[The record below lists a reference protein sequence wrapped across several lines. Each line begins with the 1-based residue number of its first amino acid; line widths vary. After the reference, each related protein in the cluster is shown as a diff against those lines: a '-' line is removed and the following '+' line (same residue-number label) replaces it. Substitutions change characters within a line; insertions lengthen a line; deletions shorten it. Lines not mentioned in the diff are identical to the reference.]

1 MDFKLKRE
9 QIEDWCRIPARQLM
23 ERDDLNM
30 ELHVEKTKAETM
42 EYIGNLMADEVIQN
56 NKMGRVTRWILPAG
70 PMEEYNTFIRRVNG
84 ERISLKNLYV
94 FHMDEFLDWEGRPY
108 PVELAYRSLKGTMLH
123 GFYNRIDGELN
134 VPEEQR
140 IWPDINDIDAFDRQI
155 EKAGGIDTIWAG
167 IGCKGLV
174 AFCEAP
180 HSRYYRIT
188 EEQFKN
194 SGTRIREINE
204 DTLVA
209 LAEREAGGFYDAIP
223 PMAVT
228 IGMKSILSARRA
240 VYMITTGAW
249 KNTVIRIMLLNREV
263 TLEYPVTFMVKHIPE
278 QILCCDERTLD
289 HPLAHPAAL
298 W

>member
-23 ERDDLNM
+23 DRDDLNM

-134 VPEEQR
+134 VPGEQR

-194 SGTRIREINE
+194 SRTRIREINE

-240 VYMITTGAW
+240 VYMITTGSW

>member
-9 QIEDWCRIPARQLM
+9 LIEDWCRIPARQLM
-23 ERDDLNM
+23 DRDDLNM

-194 SGTRIREINE
+194 SRTRIREINE

-240 VYMITTGAW
+240 VYMITTGSW

>member
-194 SGTRIREINE
+194 SRTRIREINE

-240 VYMITTGAW
+240 VYMITTGSW

>member
-42 EYIGNLMADEVIQN
+42 EYIGNLMADEVIEN
-56 NKMGRVTRWILPAG
+56 NKIGRVTRWILPAG
-70 PMEEYNTFIRRVNG
+70 PMEEYNTFIRRVNE
-84 ERISLKNLYV
+84 ERISLKNLHI

-155 EKAGGIDTIWAG
+155 EEAGGIDTIWAG

-194 SGTRIREINE
+194 SRTRIREINE

-240 VYMITTGAW
+240 VYMITTGSW
-249 KNTVIRIMLLNREV
+249 KNTVIRIMLLGREV

-289 HPLAHPAAL
+289 HPLVHPAAL

>member
-9 QIEDWCRIPARQLM
+9 QIEDWCRIPASQLM
-23 ERDDLNM
+23 DRDDLNM

-42 EYIGNLMADEVIQN
+42 EYIGNLMADEVIEN
-56 NKMGRVTRWILPAG
+56 NQMGRATRWILPAG

-140 IWPDINDIDAFDRQI
+140 IWPDINDVDAFDRLI
-155 EKAGGIDTIWAG
+155 EEAGGIDTIWAG

-194 SGTRIREINE
+194 SRTRIREINE

-240 VYMITTGAW
+240 VYMITTGSW
-249 KNTVIRIMLLNREV
+249 KNTVIRIMLLGREV

-289 HPLAHPAAL
+289 HPLAHPSKL

>member
-42 EYIGNLMADEVIQN
+42 EYIGNLMADEVIKN

-194 SGTRIREINE
+194 SRTRIREINE

>member
-23 ERDDLNM
+23 DRDDLNM

-194 SGTRIREINE
+194 SRTRIREINE

-240 VYMITTGAW
+240 VYMITTGSW

>member
-9 QIEDWCRIPARQLM
+9 QIEDWCRIPAGQLM

-194 SGTRIREINE
+194 SRTRIREINE

>member
-1 MDFKLKRE
+1 MDFKLSRE
-9 QIEDWCRIPARQLM
+9 QIEDWCRIPAEQLVD
-23 ERDDLNM
+23 RRDLNM
-30 ELHVEKTKAETM
+30 ELHVEKTRAETM
-42 EYIGNLMADEVIQN
+42 EYIGNLMADEVIRN
-56 NKMGRVTRWILPAG
+56 NRAGRITKWILPAG
-70 PMEEYNTFIRRVNG
+70 PMEEYNTFIRRVNE

-108 PVELAYRSLKGTMLH
+108 PVELAYRSLRGTMLH
-123 GFYNRIDGELN
+123 GFYNRIDEELN
-134 VPEEQR
+134 VPEAQR
-140 IWPDINDIDAFDRQI
+140 IWPDINDIDAFDRKI
-155 EKAGGIDTIWAG
+155 EDMGGIDTIWAG

-174 AFCEAP
+174 AFCEAS
-180 HSRYYRIT
+180 HSRYYRIS

-194 SGTRIREINE
+194 SRTRIREINE

-228 IGMKSILSARRA
+228 IGMKSVLSARRA

-249 KNTVIRIMLLNREV
+249 KNTVIRIMLLCRDV
-263 TLEYPVTFMVKHIPE
+263 TLEYPVTFMTRYIPE
-278 QILCCDERTLD
+278 QVLCCDERTLD
-289 HPLAHPAAL
+289 HPLSRPAAL

>member
-42 EYIGNLMADEVIQN
+42 EYIGNLMADEVIKN

-84 ERISLKNLYV
+84 ERISLKNLCV

-194 SGTRIREINE
+194 SRTRIREINE

-240 VYMITTGAW
+240 VYMITTGSW